1 MTQKFKY
8 KFQSIQKNKYV
19 IYTLCLSIVL
29 LFEIY
34 AYYSLNYV
42 KNEEKHEI
50 LQEENNIELSTIIYE
65 LKDKNLNILN
75 MQKINENS
83 YTFEVGVKGEKQE
96 VYKVLKN
103 LNNFTIIDYEFNVA
117 SNNID
122 GKVILSY
129 N

>member
-83 YTFEVGVKGEKQE
+83 YTFEVRVKGEKQE